1 MPNEQAKGEREYG
14 DWHQKEERQGPKSE
28 REMRRRDCKDG
39 REDGEQRCEKR
50 EICLQLL
57 YFLNLYP

>member
-28 REMRRRDCKDG
+28 REMRHRDCEDG
-39 REDGEQRCEKR
+39 REDGEQRC
-50 EICLQLL
+50 
-57 YFLNLYP
+57 